1 MAIDFFNKGSD
12 LQGQFNNLFTAGQS
26 SDVGSFLKSKYDIND
41 EGLLELSSNFGDK
54 PKVNKLITGIREYV
68 GQDKDEGFTEKMM
81 GNPAFMM
88 GLSLMKSASEGKN
101 IGASLLPAA
110 EGTQAFMTNQ
120 ELRKNNQRLMK
131 MKEGEYMVQLIKD
144 QQDLETKDLKNVA
157 TVINEIDYGKLNNI
171 SKALSNDVSKYD
183 FTKNKRND
191 KYTEEY
197 VASLNGVSEEFKQL
211 AIANPSF
218 IGDIKDASEIANFKN
233 QYSASQSPK
242 AKSLLSGLKVSE
254 SDAGRAFQLIDEQ
267 VVSLA
272 MNLAAADGNRDP
284 ETQDFIKAE
293 SIVFDG
299 LGIKENFRLK
309 EWFTGNKYSISG
321 NSIEN
326 ILEGKRMGG
335 EVQAN
340 EPVIIG
346 EDGPEVFVPETDG
359 NIISNPKTA
368 GGYTWED
375 AIIDSSEMLKKI
387 KQSSGAEEAK
397 KALKKFRPDLYI

>member
-54 PKVNKLITGIREYV
+54 PKVNKLLTGIREYV

-218 IGDIKDASEIANFKN
+218 IGDIKDASEIANFRN

-375 AIIDSSEMLKKI
+375 AIIDNSEMLKKI
-387 KQSSGAEEAK
+387 KQSGGAEEAK

>member
-1 MAIDFFNKGSD
+1 MAIDFFNKGSN

-26 SDVGSFLKSKYDIND
+26 TDVGSFLKSKYDIND

-68 GQDKDEGFTEKMM
+68 GQDKDEGFTDKMM
-81 GNPAFMM
+81 SNPAFMM

-144 QQDLETKDLKNVA
+144 QQDLETTDIKNVA

-197 VASLNGVSEEFKQL
+197 VASLNGVSEQFKNM

-218 IGDIKDASEIANFKN
+218 IGDIKDASEIANFRN
-233 QYSASQSPK
+233 QYSAAQSPK

-299 LGIKENFRLK
+299 LGIKENNRLI

-321 NSIEN
+321 NSIDD
-326 ILEGKRMGG
+326 ILQGKRMGG

-387 KQSSGAEEAK
+387 KQSGGAEEAK

>member
-26 SDVGSFLKSKYDIND
+26 SDIGSFLKSKYDIND

-54 PKVNKLITGIREYV
+54 PKVNKLLTGIREYV

-218 IGDIKDASEIANFKN
+218 IGDIKDASEIANFRN

-309 EWFTGNKYSISG
+309 EWFTGNKYSISA

>member
-54 PKVNKLITGIREYV
+54 PKVNKLLTGIREYV

-101 IGASLLPAA
+101 IGASLMPAA

-144 QQDLETKDLKNVA
+144 QQDLETVDIKNVA
-157 TVINEIDYGKLNNI
+157 AVINEIDYGKLNNI
-171 SKALSNDVSKYD
+171 SKELSNDVSKYD

-191 KYTEEY
+191 TYTEQY
-197 VASLNGVSEEFKQL
+197 VASLNGVSEEFKNM

-218 IGDIKDASEIANFKN
+218 IGDIKDASEIANFRN

>member
-26 SDVGSFLKSKYDIND
+26 SDIGSFLKSKYDIND

-54 PKVNKLITGIREYV
+54 PKVNKLLTGIREYV

-218 IGDIKDASEIANFKN
+218 IGDIKDASEIANFRN

-375 AIIDSSEMLKKI
+375 AIIDNSEMLKKI
-387 KQSSGAEEAK
+387 KQSGGAEEAK

>member
-26 SDVGSFLKSKYDIND
+26 SDIGSFLKSKYDIND

-54 PKVNKLITGIREYV
+54 PKVNKLLTGIREYV

>member
-1 MAIDFFNKGSD
+1 
-12 LQGQFNNLFTAGQS
+12 
-26 SDVGSFLKSKYDIND
+26 
-41 EGLLELSSNFGDK
+41 
-54 PKVNKLITGIREYV
+54 
-68 GQDKDEGFTEKMM
+68 
-81 GNPAFMM
+81 
-88 GLSLMKSASEGKN
+88 
-101 IGASLLPAA
+101 
-110 EGTQAFMTNQ
+110 
-120 ELRKNNQRLMK
+120 
-131 MKEGEYMVQLIKD
+131 
-144 QQDLETKDLKNVA
+144 
-157 TVINEIDYGKLNNI
+157 
-171 SKALSNDVSKYD
+171 
-183 FTKNKRND
+183 
-191 KYTEEY
+191 
-197 VASLNGVSEEFKQL
+197 
-211 AIANPSF
+211 
-218 IGDIKDASEIANFKN
+218 
-233 QYSASQSPK
+233 
-242 AKSLLSGLKVSE
+242 
-254 SDAGRAFQLIDEQ
+254 
-267 VVSLA
+267 

-299 LGIKENFRLK
+299 LGIKENFRLV

-346 EDGPEVFVPETDG
+346 EDGPEVFVPETNG

>member
-26 SDVGSFLKSKYDIND
+26 SDIGSFLKSKYDIND

-54 PKVNKLITGIREYV
+54 PKVNKLLTGIREYV

-218 IGDIKDASEIANFKN
+218 IGDIKDASEIANFRN

-309 EWFTGNKYSISG
+309 EWFTGNKYSISA

-375 AIIDSSEMLKKI
+375 AIIDNSEMLKKI
-387 KQSSGAEEAK
+387 KQSGGAEEAK